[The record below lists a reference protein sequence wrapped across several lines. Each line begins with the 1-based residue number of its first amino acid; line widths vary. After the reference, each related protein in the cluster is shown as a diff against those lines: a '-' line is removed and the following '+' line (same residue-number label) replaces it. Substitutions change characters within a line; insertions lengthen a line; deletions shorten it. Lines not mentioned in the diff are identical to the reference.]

1 MRGLGEKTGNEV
13 PLKVVGIEVGA
24 AGTHENR

>member
-1 MRGLGEKTGNEV
+1 MRVLGEKTGNEV

-24 AGTHENR
+24 AGLGT